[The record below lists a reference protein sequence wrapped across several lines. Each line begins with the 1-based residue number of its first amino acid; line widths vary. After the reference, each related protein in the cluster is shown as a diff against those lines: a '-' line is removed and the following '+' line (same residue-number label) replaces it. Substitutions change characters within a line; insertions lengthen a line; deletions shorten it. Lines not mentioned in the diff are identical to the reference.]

1 MGRLF
6 NEAGL
11 PVKVQHR
18 TSTRFVLL
26 TLGVKGSRAA

>member
-1 MGRLF
+1 VSQFF

-18 TSTRFVLL
+18 TFTRFVLL
-26 TLGVKGSRAA
+26 TLGIKGSKGV